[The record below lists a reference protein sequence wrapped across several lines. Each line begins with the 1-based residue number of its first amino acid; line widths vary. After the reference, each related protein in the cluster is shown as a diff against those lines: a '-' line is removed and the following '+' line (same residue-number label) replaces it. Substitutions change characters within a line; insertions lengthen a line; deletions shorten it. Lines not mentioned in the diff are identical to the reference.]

1 MFSFGVFVF
10 VVCVG
15 VCRRG
20 DVWRFVW
27 WGNEGRVGTD
37 RLYLVYGVGSECGG
51 WWRGGVSGCFGWW
64 VDYGEWGRAGP
75 RGLD

>member
-1 MFSFGVFVF
+1 MGTYGGLCGGESRDGQVVF
-10 VVCVG
+10 
-15 VCRRG
+15 
-20 DVWRFVW
+20 
-27 WGNEGRVGTD
+27 
-37 RLYLVYGVGSECGG
+37 GVGSECGG